1 MSARSLWLVALAAMI
16 LLDAGLTTSRAASRE
31 FCEEYARAA
40 IVQVRGGLSNR
51 GCVGGM
57 QGARWSPEYHVHFD
71 WCLGAPYAAAGA
83 ERDARTNYLK
93 ACRGQ

>member
-1 MSARSLWLVALAAMI
+1 
-16 LLDAGLTTSRAASRE
+16 LTTSRAASRE

>member
-1 MSARSLWLVALAAMI
+1 MSGRSLWVAVVAATT
-16 LLDAGLTTSRAASRE
+16 LLDASLMTSRAASRE

-57 QGARWSPEYHVHFD
+57 QGTRWSAEYHVHFD
-71 WCLGAPYAAAGA
+71 WCLGASVAAASA
-83 ERDARTNYLK
+83 ERDVRTNYLK